1 MKEQLKSLIISGLY
15 KEAKKIFF
23 NMSETVAR
31 ECLMELGFEKASIT
45 IYGFLCSALCDRE
58 DAKLH
63 YLASE
68 VLTMPLCHLDGAYAT
83 GFYHAKKAAQMRPDD
98 VELKEAV
105 LLFYNIP
112 EKLLNK
118 EDASKLAKDILEKN
132 PNSKAA
138 IDILK
143 EIK

>member
-1 MKEQLKSLIISGLY
+1 MKEQLKSLIILGFY

-23 NMSETVAR
+23 NMSENEAR
-31 ECLMELGFEKASIT
+31 DCLMELGYEKESIT
-45 IYGFLCSALCDRE
+45 IYGFLCSVLCDKE

-68 VLTMPLCHLDGAYAT
+68 VLTMPLCHLEGAYAT
-83 GFYHAKKAAQMRPDD
+83 GFYHAKKAAQMLPNDI
-98 VELKEAV
+98 ELKEAL

-112 EKLLNK
+112 DNLLNK

-132 PNSKAA
+132 PYSKVA

-143 EIK
+143 EMK